1 MENNENKL
9 IRRRIANAYLSSVIS
24 ISMVLL
30 LVGVSALLL
39 VNTKSV
45 SDYFKENV
53 KVSVILK
60 QDAGDSDAMSLKT
73 VLDTCSFVR
82 GTEFVSKAQGER
94 EMAEMLGKDFLDVFS
109 TSPIPLSLMISL
121 KADYVSNDSI
131 AKISA
136 FLGSFPQVDEVVCQ
150 ESLVDA
156 LNSNLS
162 RISAVLGIFIL
173 LMLFISFVLINN
185 TMRLTIYARRFSVHT
200 MKLVGATRSFIR
212 APFLI
217 RALLLGLFSSLIAIV
232 LLVAL
237 LFVIRREFS
246 QLLEIFTLPGLVAVM
261 GIVIASGIL
270 ICVASTYLVVNRLVS
285 SSKDELYY

>member
-1 MENNENKL
+1 
-9 IRRRIANAYLSSVIS
+9 
-24 ISMVLL
+24 MVLL

-246 QLLEIFTLPGLVAVM
+246 QLFEIFTLPGLVAVM